1 MRMLLPIL
9 CLSFMP
15 SGVCGQQ
22 AGSAAPEK
30 LCRVVR
36 TPVTMDCPSG
46 WTILRE
52 NEHEAVVAN
61 FRVGPGVT
69 KFTSSGHGKAS
80 IAVSNMPTLYRT
92 FSEWVFA
99 AHKNAPDAVEK
110 RMSVAAGSGAAVP
123 VVWFTPSDA
132 TGPMYASYFFQVDRN
147 PVLVELSYRA
157 DDPKRDEYISAAKA
171 MIASALAER

>member
-1 MRMLLPIL
+1 MLLPIL
-9 CLSFMP
+9 CLWFMS
-15 SGVCGQQ
+15 SGVYGQQ
-22 AGSAAPEK
+22 ADSAGLEK
-30 LCRVVR
+30 RCKVVR

-69 KFTSSGHGKAS
+69 EFTSSGHGKAS

-92 FSEWVFA
+92 FSEWIFA

-110 RMSVAAGSGAAVP
+110 RISVTAGSGAPVP

-132 TGPMYASYFFQVDRN
+132 TGPMYASYFFQVGRN
-147 PVLVELSYRA
+147 PVLVELSYRG
-157 DDPKRDEYISAAKA
+157 DDPKREEYIAAAKA
-171 MIASALAER
+171 VIASAVAER